1 MNERWNRPVVRIIVG
16 TFWKKS
22 MYKSL
27 ESKFANK
34 FKRGVCDLKKSC
46 IFAADLMPHSSSGL
60 GHQILSLNIESSNL
74 SCGTQKSQPQ
84 FCGLAFFISAIVFIF
99 Q

>member
-34 FKRGVCDLKKSC
+34 FKRGVCDLKKKLYFCSR
-46 IFAADLMPHSSSGL
+46 FDAA
-60 GHQILSLNIESSNL
+60 
-74 SCGTQKSQPQ
+74 
-84 FCGLAFFISAIVFIF
+84 FV
-99 Q
+99 